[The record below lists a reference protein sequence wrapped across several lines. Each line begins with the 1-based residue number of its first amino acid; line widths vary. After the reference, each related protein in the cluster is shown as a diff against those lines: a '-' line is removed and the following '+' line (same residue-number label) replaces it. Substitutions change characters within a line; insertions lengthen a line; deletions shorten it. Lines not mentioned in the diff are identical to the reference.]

1 MPGEHSWGW
10 IERMRNFELP
20 GRSLAVGRRGM
31 AATSHAAAT
40 LAAVD
45 ALRDGGNAIDAAV
58 TACAVQCVVEAG
70 STGIGGDC
78 FVQLSQRGSADV
90 IAYNGSGRTPIAATP
105 EWYER
110 HGVTAID
117 RHSPHAVTIPGAVEA
132 WSRLIR
138 DHGRRPLKAALEP
151 AIDLARGGYAI
162 SPRVA
167 YDIAKQRDVLRRDPT
182 TRRTFLTD
190 GEAPSVGAVQ
200 RQPELADTLEAIG
213 REGPAAFYR
222 GPIAEDMVAYLRSLG
237 GLHTTDDFAR
247 AKGEYVKPVT
257 TEFRGRTIYECPPN
271 GQGVIALTILNIL
284 SRFKAK
290 PDPLDIDNL
299 HIEIEASRLA
309 YAARDAYVGDP
320 ALAEVPVDYLLSDRL
335 ADELAAKIDL
345 SHAIEDL
352 PSFAGAEHKDTVYI
366 AVVDEERNA
375 VSFIN
380 SLFNSYGSGL
390 MSPKTGVVFQNRG
403 QGFVMTPG
411 HANQIGP
418 GKRPLHTIIPGMAA
432 ENGRVFMP
440 FGVMGGQYQ
449 ALGHAHLLARLFDH
463 QLDLQSAIDLPRLF
477 PLPGTNIVEMEQR
490 LIDLHGAALEARGFG
505 VQPSAFPIGGAQA
518 IWIDWERGTLLGGS
532 DPRKDGCALGI

>member
-1 MPGEHSWGW
+1 
-10 IERMRNFELP
+10 
-20 GRSLAVGRRGM
+20 M

-45 ALRDGGNAIDAAV
+45 ALRDGGNAIDAAI

-78 FVQLSQRGSADV
+78 FVQLSHRGSADV
-90 IAYNGSGRTPIAATP
+90 IAYNGSGRAPMAATP

-110 HGVTAID
+110 HGVTTID

-132 WSRLIR
+132 WSRLVR

-182 TRRTFLTD
+182 ARRTFLID

-222 GPIAEDMVAYLRSLG
+222 GPIANDMVAYLQSVG

-247 AKGEYVKPVT
+247 AEGEYVKPVT

-271 GQGVIALTILNIL
+271 GQGVVALTILNIL

-299 HIEIEASRLA
+299 HVEIEAARLA
-309 YAARDAYVGDP
+309 YAARDAFVGDP

-335 ADELAAKIDL
+335 ADELAAKIDV

-352 PSFAGAEHKDTVYI
+352 PSFVGAEHTDTVYI

-380 SLFNSYGSGL
+380 SLFNTYGSGL
-390 MSPKTGVVFQNRG
+390 MSPKAGVVFQNRG
-403 QGFVMTPG
+403 QGFVLTPG

-418 GKRPLHTIIPGMAA
+418 GKRPMHTIIPGMAA
-432 ENGRVFMP
+432 ENRRVCMP
-440 FGVMGGQYQ
+440 FGVMGGHYQ
-449 ALGHAHLLARLFDH
+449 ALGHAHLLAKLFDH
-463 QLDLQSAIDLPRLF
+463 RLDLQSAIDLPRLF
-477 PLPGTNIVEMEQR
+477 PLPGTNIIEMEQR
-490 LIDLHGAALEARGFG
+490 LLDLHGAALEARGFV
-505 VQPSAFPIGGAQA
+505 VQPPRWAIGGAQA